1 MSTLS
6 GAGVHGA
13 QRTLWGKPASQWT
26 DMNHIQHLGPLRPP
40 KTSAES
46 QGTPHARLN
55 RRSKL
60 TETAETLFF
69 ARAPSRAAGVPGV
82 LSFWGRNIQPCGV
95 GRTHERPPNLQ
106 VPTPTRTESQGG
118 TRARLEKNPPGRSL
132 RFRSKSQTYRSQPR
146 TRTVPFRSQSRRKLE
161 QFS

>member
-6 GAGVHGA
+6 GTGVHGA

-26 DMNHIQHLGPLRPP
+26 DMHHIQHLGLLGPP
-40 KTSAES
+40 KTPAES
-46 QGTPHARLN
+46 QGTPHARLK
-55 RRSKL
+55 RGSKV
-60 TETAETLFF
+60 TETLFF
-69 ARAPSRAAGVPGV
+69 ARAPSREAGVPGV
-82 LSFWGRNIQPCGV
+82 LSFEGRNIPPCGV

-118 TRARLEKNPPGRSL
+118 PRARLEKTPPGRSP
-132 RFRSKSQTYRSQPR
+132 RFRSKSQTYLSRTL

>member
-1 MSTLS
+1 MH
-6 GAGVHGA
+6 GV

-46 QGTPHARLN
+46 QGTPHARLK
-55 RRSKL
+55 RGSKL
-60 TETAETLFF
+60 TETLFF

-118 TRARLEKNPPGRSL
+118 PRARLEKNPPGRSL
-132 RFRSKSQTYRSQPR
+132 RFRFKSQTYRS
-146 TRTVPFRSQSRRKLE
+146 RTVPFRTQSRRKLE